1 MVSECSD
8 PGSPEFK
15 TIRGDLARLYLA
27 HKSDLGL
34 NGQSDDYV
42 VANVFAITATLIQL
56 SARALPSAIVSTTLL
71 EDLVDDFFAT
81 DLAGDPQLDLAK
93 IPADKYLA
101 RRREQ

>member
-42 VANVFAITATLIQL
+42 VANVFAITATLI
-56 SARALPSAIVSTTLL
+56 RRLL
-71 EDLVDDFFAT
+71 
-81 DLAGDPQLDLAK
+81 
-93 IPADKYLA
+93 
-101 RRREQ
+101 RRRIEGCLA